1 MNPLELAK
9 AIYSDGKHLIDA
21 TRDLSVTDD
30 FLRWTREDLEDAL
43 LDLKLAVMEQSA
55 SAIASGLYET
65 MTLIRVIRDHL
76 SESED
81 E

>member
-1 MNPLELAK
+1 MNPLEFAK
-9 AIYSDGKHLIDA
+9 AIYSDGKQLLDA

-30 FLRWTREDLEDAL
+30 FLRWSREDLEDVL
-43 LDLKLAVMEQSA
+43 LDLKLAVMEENTA
-55 SAIASGLYET
+55 SIATGLYET

-76 SESED
+76 TQSED